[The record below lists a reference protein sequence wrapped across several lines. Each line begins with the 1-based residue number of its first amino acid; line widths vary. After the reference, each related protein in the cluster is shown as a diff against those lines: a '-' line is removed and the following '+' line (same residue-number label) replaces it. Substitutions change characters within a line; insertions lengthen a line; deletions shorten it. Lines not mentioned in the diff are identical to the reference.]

1 MEPDDEVG
9 GALFPLPAVSVASVV
24 SAADRQNETLGR
36 LGLLTDPVPPPS
48 DSCTVGMPSNP
59 ASAAGVEASGG
70 GGGGWEGVGAGPAG
84 AVFCRSSTP
93 LEGKVGDDGF
103 GTAVGEDRFE
113 DGEKYRVAAPR
124 HEVVEGEDA
133 VPGGGGDDPLCR
145 SPVVE
150 LADEVELVVELRG
163 RTRDR
168 GTGANDVRR

>member
-1 MEPDDEVG
+1 M
-9 GALFPLPAVSVASVV
+9 

-36 LGLLTDPVPPPS
+36 LGLLVLPPS

-70 GGGGWEGVGAGPAG
+70 GGGGSVGVGVVPTG
-84 AVFCRSSTP
+84 AVLCRSSAS
-93 LEGKVGDDGF
+93 LAAEGEVGVDSLF

-113 DGEKYRVAAPR
+113 DGEKYRLAAPR

-133 VPGGGGDDPLCR
+133 VPGGGGDEPLCR
-145 SPVVE
+145 SAVVE
-150 LADEVELVVELRG
+150 LADEVELAVELRG

-168 GTGANDVRR
+168 GTGVNDVSR